1 MKNKRMLEIL
11 KSFDNPKENIKE
23 FKKEINEE
31 SLLKEQ
37 KRLKDLGTGDL
48 NSDFKNENYYIAGK
62 LNTGGQGRTVNTFLD
77 VYKNTSTL
85 KNPKSE
91 PSKLKPE
98 EALEVCI
105 KRTVKSG
112 NPINNVS
119 FYDEVN
125 WNLMNLGFPAV
136 NAIKIKERMNEMFGE

>member
-11 KSFDNPKENIKE
+11 NSFNNTKENIKE
-23 FKKEINEE
+23 VKKEYNEE
-31 SLLKEQ
+31 KLLKEQ
-37 KRLKDLGTGDL
+37 KRLKDLGINDL
-48 NSDFKNENYYIAGK
+48 NSEFKNESYYVAGK

-77 VYKNTSTL
+77 TYKDTSTI
-85 KNPKSE
+85 KTPKSE

-136 NAIKIKERMNEMFGE
+136 NVIKIKERMNEMLGE

>member
-1 MKNKRMLEIL
+1 MLEIL